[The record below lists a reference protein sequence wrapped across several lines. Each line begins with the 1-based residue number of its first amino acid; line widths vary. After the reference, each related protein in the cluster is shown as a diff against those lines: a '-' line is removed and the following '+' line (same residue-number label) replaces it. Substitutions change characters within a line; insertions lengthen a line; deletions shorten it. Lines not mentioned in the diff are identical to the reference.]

1 MDLKDKSIDELLA
14 QLNAKES
21 KIKDEKIVYGVYD
34 AEKQPLWVRVNDFLV
49 DRSKVNLREKSY
61 FFHLL
66 GVMLDSGVPIL
77 KSLQVLVNKVENPH
91 FRRVVNTLAY
101 DVEHGRK
108 FSDAMS
114 KFPDVFDDAD
124 VGVVKSGE
132 AVGNLNQVLF
142 KLSKQQESLYALYLT
157 VKGALVYPI
166 TVLAALVVALW
177 IVMTFVIP
185 KLSEFFTESGVSL
198 PWITLAVLAV
208 SDFVANYWWV
218 LIIVFLL
225 LFSMWSFYVNT
236 KFGRLRWDRFK
247 LNMPIC
253 GELIRKATLS
263 KLLRMLSVL
272 THSGLAINKTL
283 GILSDASGNQLYK
296 IKLND
301 VRKAVERGEKI
312 SESLADTPFLFPET
326 VTQML
331 QIGEQSASLSK
342 TAEKVADHYEMEV
355 EHAVKNMTTAMEP
368 VIIVLVGVAV
378 AVVALSILGPIF
390 SLSDIVQ

>member
-124 VGVVKSGE
+124 VVVVKSGE